1 MANPKTGPK
10 KPSAKGGERTVSGR
24 MRRNTAPKA
33 NPEVDTTNWRRKVQ
47 VASICF
53 DDKAKAIF
61 LEAFARHGRKK
72 HAADAAGVTL
82 HTVRNHLKD
91 DPDFAK
97 AYDGAGES
105 YRDQFVEH
113 AIGDLATKGVAV
125 MAATKDGDIYEA
137 RREYPV
143 PLIILELR
151 RIDPAYRDKQEIDIT
166 SGGGVLVAPAA
177 MTPAEWVAD
186 QERKN
191 AERKN
196 PMEKDASDK
205 ATVQAG
211 KPLTDAPKEVTL
223 LDRAVEVASRNA
235 KKVTR

>member
-1 MANPKTGPK
+1 MANPKEGLK
-10 KPSAKGGERTVSGR
+10 KPTAKGGERTASGR
-24 MRRNTAPKA
+24 LRRSQAPKA
-33 NPEVDTTNWRRKVQ
+33 NPEVDQSNWRRKVQ
-47 VASICF
+47 TASIRF
-53 DDKAKAIF
+53 DDRAKEIF
-61 LEAFARHGRKK
+61 LEEFASHGRKK

-105 YRDQFVEH
+105 YRDQFVQH

-151 RIDPAYRDKQEIDIT
+151 RIDPAYREKQEIDIT

-196 PMEKDASDK
+196 PMEKDVPSPGTKD
-205 ATVQAG
+205 G
-211 KPLTDAPKEVTL
+211 KPSADAPKEVTL
-223 LDRAVEVASRNA
+223 LDRAVEVAARNA
-235 KKVTR
+235 KKVTH